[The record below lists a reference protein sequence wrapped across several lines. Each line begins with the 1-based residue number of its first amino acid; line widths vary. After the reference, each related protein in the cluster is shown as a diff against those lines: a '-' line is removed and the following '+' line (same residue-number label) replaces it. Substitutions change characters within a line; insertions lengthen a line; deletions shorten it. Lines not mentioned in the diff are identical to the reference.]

1 MKIGSC
7 FGNLLKSMTV
17 MATLKVVGS
26 GSKANTYLLET
37 KDETLI
43 LDLGCKWND
52 ILECLNFK
60 IDKVV
65 GVLVTH
71 SHG

>member
-1 MKIGSC
+1 
-7 FGNLLKSMTV
+7 
-17 MATLKVVGS
+17 MAVLKVVGS
-26 GSKANTYLLET
+26 SSKGNSYIVET
-37 KDETLI
+37 EKESII

-52 ILECLNFK
+52 ILKSLNYK
-60 IDKVV
+60 IEKVV

>member
-1 MKIGSC
+1 MP
-7 FGNLLKSMTV
+7 
-17 MATLKVVGS
+17 TLKVVGS
-26 GSKANTYLLET
+26 GSKGNTYILET
-37 KDETLI
+37 SNDTLI

-52 ILECLNFK
+52 ILKSLNYK
-60 IDKVV
+60 IDDVV

>member
-1 MKIGSC
+1 
-7 FGNLLKSMTV
+7 
-17 MATLKVVGS
+17 MAVLKVTGS
-26 GSKANTYLLET
+26 SSKGNSYIVET
-37 KDETLI
+37 ENESII

-52 ILECLNFK
+52 ILKSLNYK
-60 IDKVV
+60 IENVV

>member
-1 MKIGSC
+1 
-7 FGNLLKSMTV
+7 
-17 MATLKVVGS
+17 MATLKMVGS
-26 GSKANTYLLET
+26 GSCGNTYLLET

-43 LDLGCKWND
+43 LDLGCRWND

-65 GVLVTH
+65 GVVV
-71 SHG
+71 SHAHG